1 MRDRYVEDQC
11 MNDYKYLIKNI
22 GILTIS
28 NFATKF
34 LSFFLLPLYTGILST
49 EEYGTFDLYSTTV
62 ALLFPILSFC
72 ISDSALRYL
81 LERDSDKESII
92 SISAKYVI
100 ISVGLF
106 LCLLVVNLVTNVI
119 PELNTYK
126 VLFILVYIATALNVW
141 LSSVARGL
149 EKIKTIS
156 LASVISSI
164 GTILLN
170 IIFLVWMKLGITGY
184 FGATFLGISMAN
196 LYYAYAINIFKLV
209 HKKNKD
215 FKLEKEMYKY
225 GTGLMV
231 NSISWWVN
239 NSLDKYMVLY
249 MCGIAA
255 NGLISVAYKLPTVLS
270 MIQNLFE
277 QAWVLSAVKKYNKE
291 DADGFFVRTYNL
303 YGVVMAVA
311 ASIIIMF
318 AKILSAFL
326 LKNDFYEAWSM
337 IPFFSIAVVFSS
349 AAGFCGGIFSAQ
361 KRTDVIS
368 KTTFIGAIVNA
379 LLNAILIYFFGV
391 IGGAIATMIS
401 NAIVMSFRLFCV
413 KQQMHFRL
421 QIVRDALVYIALL
434 LQTFTLM
441 LCDSKVQYGFQ
452 LMLFAFIILLYKKEV
467 LVVLNKIGG

>member
-72 ISDSALRYL
+72 ISDSAIRYL

-303 YGVVMAVA
+303 YGVV
-311 ASIIIMF
+311 
-318 AKILSAFL
+318 
-326 LKNDFYEAWSM
+326 
-337 IPFFSIAVVFSS
+337 
-349 AAGFCGGIFSAQ
+349 
-361 KRTDVIS
+361 IS